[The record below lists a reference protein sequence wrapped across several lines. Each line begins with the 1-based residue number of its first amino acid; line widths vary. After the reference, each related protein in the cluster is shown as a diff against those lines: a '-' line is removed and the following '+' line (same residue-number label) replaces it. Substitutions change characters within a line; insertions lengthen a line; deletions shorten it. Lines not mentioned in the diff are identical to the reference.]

1 VYLVGGAIRD
11 YLLGK
16 TPDDIDLCFEG
27 DIEKICLALDELGVG
42 YDMFGKT
49 LSVKCEWNG
58 TKVEFTRA
66 RKDLYKSPGVLAEVE
81 PATILEDLER
91 RDFTINAIALQLT
104 PGVSILDPFQG
115 LDDLKDRVIRLIKPW
130 SLREDPS
137 RAFRAINYKN
147 RLNFSLDSQLRQ
159 ELTAVQVQ
167 GKPAPRVLMELRS
180 LLRSSQVFET

>member
-1 VYLVGGAIRD
+1 
-11 YLLGK
+11 
-16 TPDDIDLCFEG
+16 
-27 DIEKICLALDELGVG
+27 
-42 YDMFGKT
+42 
-49 LSVKCEWNG
+49 
-58 TKVEFTRA
+58 
-66 RKDLYKSPGVLAEVE
+66 
-81 PATILEDLER
+81 
-91 RDFTINAIALQLT
+91 LQLT

-180 LLRSSQVFET
+180 LLRSSQVFENVRDVINFDLMRFFGRSFVLDERLMSMLEELQQEQQVRTMEVRRIYELVTVILGLGFKDRAERERF